1 MIIRSSHWDGFT
13 KYVIIFQEQP
23 FDNFPGGSICL
34 SNRHFQEGL
43 SVRLTDL
50 LSNRTDTNF
59 PRNPY
64 QVLEHIRVFQEPLF
78 SHRTD
83 IHFPGS
89 PVVLKHILFSRRPL
103 CLEQIGIFQKG
114 TPRRTDIS
122 AIGLGGCF
130 RIMMIRRDR
139 KTFVNEMNKVSFF
152 ILTSLTNNAKKF

>member
-1 MIIRSSHWDGFT
+1 MFFKQT
-13 KYVIIFQEQP
+13 
-23 FDNFPGGSICL
+23 
-34 SNRHFQEGL
+34 
-43 SVRLTDL
+43 L

-103 CLEQIGIFQKG
+103 CLEQIGIFQEG

-152 ILTSLTNNAKKF
+152 ILTSLTNNAKKFLTTKLQSFEKRKKIFNIIYKYAIY